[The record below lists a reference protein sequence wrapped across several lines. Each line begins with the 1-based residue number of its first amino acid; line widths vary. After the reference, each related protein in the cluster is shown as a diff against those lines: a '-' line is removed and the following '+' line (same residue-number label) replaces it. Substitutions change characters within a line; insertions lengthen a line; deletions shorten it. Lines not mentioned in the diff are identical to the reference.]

1 MHSDQRLA
9 FENYEGHRGWRQS
22 LCAGQQLGGDRPFKQ
37 PGDART
43 CCMGRTWGAAGGRA
57 GCRNLQGSRRWYMRL
72 LCPMCVVLV
81 PHDGHREIWAAL
93 VQGADSYRQD
103 GKQYWCLC

>member
-1 MHSDQRLA
+1 
-9 FENYEGHRGWRQS
+9 
-22 LCAGQQLGGDRPFKQ
+22 
-37 PGDART
+37 
-43 CCMGRTWGAAGGRA
+43 
-57 GCRNLQGSRRWYMRL
+57 MRL

-93 VQGADSYRQD
+93 VQGADSYRQG